1 MLNDES
7 MMWTHLGSIL
17 IGLVCLN
24 ANFVSIAN
32 EKPQVSGLVY
42 KAGKEKKN
50 KVAKNNED
58 LRHKDHLIHLASHE
72 WH

>member
-1 MLNDES
+1 MT
-7 MMWTHLGSIL
+7 WTHLGYIL
-17 IGLVCLN
+17 IGLVCSN
-24 ANFVSIAN
+24 AYFVSIAH

-42 KAGKEKKN
+42 KEGKEKKN

-58 LRHKDHLIHLASHE
+58 LRHEDHLIHLASHE